1 MQLRLCSGLNLTEY
15 AARYGVRF
23 DADQMAFLRHCA
35 ASGYAVLD
43 GDTLRLTP
51 SGMIVQNAI
60 LEELI

>member
-1 MQLRLCSGLNLTEY
+1 MRPGTAFGSILS
-15 AARYGVRF
+15 
-23 DADQMAFLRHCA
+23 QMAFLRHCA

>member
-1 MQLRLCSGLNLTEY
+1 MRPGTAFGSMP
-15 AARYGVRF
+15 ARWHF
-23 DADQMAFLRHCA
+23 CA